1 LKTKPKVSQSVTPP
15 DQNAPLLS
23 YPLPDASRS
32 HRRMLLFAG
41 LLALLYFVSSLP
53 ISQTSSANRSL
64 FALSAALAS
73 EKTAIIDHYISGAGG
88 TNLNSLS
95 DFPNAA
101 YFQGHYY
108 SDSAPGGAI
117 ISAPIYQLGRIMGN
131 PEAWGLALT
140 ALLGGVTVFLVYL
153 TAHKS
158 GSSEVS
164 ARFAGL
170 AMGFGTILWREAG
183 LFSPTIFSITL
194 LAFALWLAIPPLPR
208 LLTQP
213 RYAGREKLTL
223 PFGLL
228 LGLVLGFGAVVDY
241 PNLVWTPLFA
251 FYIWWRGRANLS
263 GWLGLGLGWLAGI
276 APLAIYNWTILGK
289 PWAFT
294 YGFLLA
300 DKNFASLRGQFL
312 NLPSFS
318 EVWNAFFGAGRS
330 SLGLFVIFFGI
341 WGLAALWGQRG
352 KRKDTAFFISLIV
365 IILVAG
371 LLRRPVGEGLLR
383 ADFVAPLLIPLAL
396 GAAIWYE
403 RILFL
408 TRLEYRGLPG
418 ISTLGLAFYYA
429 ISQPGPG
436 FPNLGGLVSIWPLL
450 VVGLVVLLIKT
461 LPPRPQDSK
470 TLNIFSTVK
479 RNWLITGGLLLLA
492 LPLLLLGSNRPTYAQ
507 AGGNNLLY
515 NPDLQVEGGK
525 VVGWY
530 GLKSNS
536 VAGKATF
543 SPYLVPVQGGK
554 VYGLQFEATTIKP
567 TTLQISWVWS
577 DEGHEPVG
585 SFGSNLE
592 LNGTQNISD
601 SRASPPAATYLQLSF
616 TQTVGEASYGN
627 FAISDDGVRLEPL
640 KNYATAALSFSFDWE
655 SSMGGLV
662 HSRGGGVSS
671 LGESGG
677 DALTE
682 ANREAVLKYAVDRG
696 LDMRAG
702 TDNLLGFFQKYG
714 VTGTFYATGYNLL
727 DGNTAHNKFVDDPVY
742 KWARTPQW
750 PNDFWSRNPWYFA
763 DPFGTYQTDP
773 AWYFGDQTDRLR
785 QAGQEIASHT
795 FGHILVRAASPQE
808 LATDLSEW
816 LNYAGKKN
824 LPAPRSFA
832 FPWKGSNSLTP
843 AFYDVLYN
851 AGFRYITRQ
860 YDPDQGYVEDASDGW
875 LIYLSPSERDSNGQ
889 PVRSPIP
896 SPDNYY
902 FYPDRVHFALKNPT
916 TGKTER
922 TTDPRFLTLHDY
934 QLLPGESSEQVANSV
949 IDELLRRRG
958 GYGSIWTH
966 PEAVTSPRD
975 LASWERVIAYAADMR
990 KKGLWVDGVEAIMQ
1004 FRVDSQ
1010 QVRVKTSYEDGGKR
1024 LVIILTNPTNH
1035 ALDGLTLTMP
1045 APVKNAQGT
1054 VSFKGAQVVAP
1065 VIAAGG
1071 TVSLTVD
1078 LT

>member
-1 LKTKPKVSQSVTPP
+1 
-15 DQNAPLLS
+15 
-23 YPLPDASRS
+23 
-32 HRRMLLFAG
+32 MLLFAG

-53 ISQTSSANRSL
+53 IFQTSSANRSL
-64 FALSAALAS
+64 FALSASLAT

-88 TNLNSLS
+88 ATLNSLG

-117 ISAPIYQLGRIMGN
+117 VAAPIYQLGRIMGN

-153 TAHKS
+153 TAHKL
-158 GSSEVS
+158 GSSERS

-170 AMGFGTILWREAG
+170 AIGFGSILWREAG
-183 LFSPTIFSITL
+183 LFSPTIFSMTL
-194 LAFALWLAIPPLPR
+194 LVLALWLAIPPLPR

-213 RYAGREKLTL
+213 RYAKQEKITL
-223 PFGLL
+223 PFGLF
-228 LGLVLGFGAVVDY
+228 LGLVLGFGVVVDY

-251 FYIWWRGRANLS
+251 IYILWRGRAKLA
-263 GWLGLGLGWLAGI
+263 GWLGLGLGWVVGI
-276 APLAIYNWTILGK
+276 GPLAIYNWAILGK

-294 YGFLLA
+294 YGFLLT
-300 DKNFASLRGQFL
+300 DKNAASLRGQFL
-312 NLPSFS
+312 NLPTFS
-318 EVWNAFFGAGRS
+318 EVWNTFFGAGRS

-352 KRKDTAFFISLIV
+352 KRQDTAFFISLIV
-365 IILVAG
+365 VILVAG

-396 GAAIWYE
+396 GAAVWYE

-418 ISTLGLAFYYA
+418 ISTLGLAFYYL

-436 FPNLGGLVSIWPLL
+436 FPNLGGLLSIWPLL
-450 VVGLVVLLIKT
+450 LVIVVGCWLLVVGFKGSGVRGRGSVRKNLTPLLIGV
-461 LPPRPQDSK
+461 LA
-470 TLNIFSTVK
+470 II
-479 RNWLITGGLLLLA
+479 LIG
-492 LPLLLLGSNRPTYAQ
+492 PLLLLGSNRPVYAQ
-507 AGGNNLLY
+507 GIGNNLLY
-515 NPDLQVEGGK
+515 NPELKVESGK
-525 VVGWY
+525 VAGWY
-530 GLKSNS
+530 GLTSNR
-536 VAGKATF
+536 VEGKATF
-543 SPYLVPVQGGK
+543 LPYLVPVQGGK
-554 VYGLQFEATTIKP
+554 VYGLRFEATTTKP
-567 TTLQISWVWS
+567 TSLQVSWVWS

-585 SFGSNLE
+585 SFGTNYE
-592 LNGTQNISD
+592 LNGTQNITD
-601 SRASPPAATYLQLSF
+601 NRAAPPAATYLQLSF
-616 TQTVGEASYGN
+616 TQTAGNASYLN
-627 FAISDDGVRLEPL
+627 FAVYDDGVRLEPM
-640 KNYATAALSFSFDWE
+640 KNYASAALSFSFDWE

-662 HSRGGGVSS
+662 HSRGGGASS

-682 ANREAVLKYAVDRG
+682 ANRETVLKYATDRG
-696 LDMRAG
+696 LEMRAG
-702 TDNLLGFFQKYG
+702 ADNLLGFFQKYG

-727 DGNTAHNKFVDDPVY
+727 DGNTERNKFVDNPIY
-742 KWARTPQW
+742 RWARPPQW
-750 PNDFWSRNPWYFA
+750 PNDFWAQNPWYFA
-763 DPFGTYQTDP
+763 DPYGTYQTDP

-785 QAGQEIASHT
+785 QAGQEIGSHT
-795 FGHILVRAASPQE
+795 FGHILVRATSPGE

-843 AFYDVLYN
+843 AFYDVLHN
-851 AGFRYITRQ
+851 AGFRFITRQ
-860 YDPDQGYVEDASDGW
+860 YDPDQGYVEDATDGR

-889 PVRSPIP
+889 PLRSPTP
-896 SPDNYY
+896 TPDNYY
-902 FYPDRVHFALKNPT
+902 FYPDRVHFALKNPQ

-934 QLLPGESSEQVANSV
+934 QLLPGDGSEQVANSV
-949 IDELLRRRG
+949 VDELLRRRG

-975 LASWERVIAYAADMR
+975 QASWERVIAYAAEMR

-1004 FRVDSQ
+1004 FRVATQ
-1010 QVRVKTSYEDGGKR
+1010 QVRLKTSYEDGGKR
-1024 LVIILTNPTNH
+1024 VVITLTNPT
-1035 ALDGLTLTMP
+1035 ARPLDGLTLTLP
-1045 APVKNAQGT
+1045 APIKNAPGS
-1054 VSFKGAQVVAP
+1054 VSFKGAQVVVP
-1065 VIAAGG
+1065 TMAAGG

-1078 LT
+1078 LA